1 VNVSINAKKKKMQFS
16 LKIER
21 AVGKVVSLDLLRKRD
36 LLSACFRL
44 EHDKKKMQ

>member
-1 VNVSINAKKKKMQFS
+1 MQKRKKNAIFFKNREGGRK
-16 LKIER
+16 
-21 AVGKVVSLDLLRKRD
+21 GCTLDLLRKRD